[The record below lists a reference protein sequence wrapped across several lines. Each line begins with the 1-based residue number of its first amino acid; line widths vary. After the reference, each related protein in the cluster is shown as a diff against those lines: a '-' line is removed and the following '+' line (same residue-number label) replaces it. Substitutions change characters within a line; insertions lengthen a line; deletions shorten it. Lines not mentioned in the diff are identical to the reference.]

1 MSADVHVIAT
11 SSLGDHSYLAT
22 DGQSAVVVDP
32 QRDVDRVL
40 SLAGRTGVRVTHV
53 VETHL
58 HNDYVSGGLELA
70 RLTGAHYGVAAADQA
85 PFPHLPLSDGDVVE
99 VSPVLRLRALATPG
113 HTFHHLSY
121 VLEHREAVEGVF
133 TGGSLLFGTT
143 GRTDLLGAEHAATL
157 AREQH
162 ASVRR
167 LSALLP
173 GGAAIWPTHGFG
185 SFCSAA
191 QASGD
196 SSTIERERQVNPA
209 LRLAADAFVT
219 QTLAGLDAYPAY
231 YAHMGVLNLRGPAP
245 VDLRPPALIS
255 PEELRARLRAGEW
268 VVDLRH
274 RTAYAEA
281 HLAGTISL
289 GLDGPMATWL
299 GWLIGRGAPLTL
311 VGRTP
316 EEVAQA
322 RRELVRIGV
331 DHVSAAA
338 AGTPRALAADPAQV
352 RSLPT
357 ATFAGLAAALAGD
370 VPAGLP
376 APRVILDVRL
386 GNEWRASH
394 LDGAVHVPLPELA
407 ARAGDI
413 PAGAVWVHC
422 GSGYR
427 ATAAASLL
435 ARSGR
440 EVVVVDDEF
449 AGAASSGL
457 AMAS

>member
-1 MSADVHVIAT
+1 M
-11 SSLGDHSYLAT
+11 
-22 DGQSAVVVDP
+22 
-32 QRDVDRVL
+32 
-40 SLAGRTGVRVTHV
+40 
-53 VETHL
+53 
-58 HNDYVSGGLELA
+58 
-70 RLTGAHYGVAAADQA
+70 
-85 PFPHLPLSDGDVVE
+85 
-99 VSPVLRLRALATPG
+99 
-113 HTFHHLSY
+113 
-121 VLEHREAVEGVF
+121 
-133 TGGSLLFGTT
+133 
-143 GRTDLLGAEHAATL
+143 
-157 AREQH
+157 
-162 ASVRR
+162 
-167 LSALLP
+167 
-173 GGAAIWPTHGFG
+173 
-185 SFCSAA
+185 
-191 QASGD
+191 
-196 SSTIERERQVNPA
+196 NPA

-413 PAGAVWVHC
+413 PAG
-422 GSGYR
+422 
-427 ATAAASLL
+427 
-435 ARSGR
+435 GR
-440 EVVVVDDEF
+440 L
-449 AGAASSGL
+449 GALRQRLPGHRGGL
-457 AMAS
+457 AAGQERAGGRGGGRRVRRRRVVRPGHGLLTLVTRILLSLIHE